1 MFANLLSE
9 DHVFVL
15 EFVLPAL
22 GLDEPIERGHAY
34 LTFFTPASRTNSDA

>member
-1 MFANLLSE
+1 MFANLQSE
-9 DHVFVL
+9 EHVFVL

-34 LTFFTPASRTNSDA
+34 FTFVTPASRTNSVA